1 MFRNSINNIGDCILK
16 LILMVNSCR
25 KFNYFMLLIVLK
37 ILPLTTSHN
46 IIQPPKYMIENN
58 TILWSQNTSHFSDV
72 QLLIQNKS
80 TPASNKSFIC
90 HCSTTVGEIGIEVS
104 SIDGGRSV
112 NIRFNLKW
120 FWNYRLKLS
129 VIVVDSNYCVSL
141 KIYFHQYKDWL

>member
-58 TILWSQNTSHFSDV
+58 TLFWPQNISQLSDV
-72 QLLIQNKS
+72 PLLIQNKS
-80 TPASNKSFIC
+80 TPAANKSFVC
-90 HCSTTVGEIGIEVS
+90 HCSTTVGEIGTEV
-104 SIDGGRSV
+104 
-112 NIRFNLKW
+112 N
-120 FWNYRLKLS
+120 
-129 VIVVDSNYCVSL
+129 
-141 KIYFHQYKDWL
+141 